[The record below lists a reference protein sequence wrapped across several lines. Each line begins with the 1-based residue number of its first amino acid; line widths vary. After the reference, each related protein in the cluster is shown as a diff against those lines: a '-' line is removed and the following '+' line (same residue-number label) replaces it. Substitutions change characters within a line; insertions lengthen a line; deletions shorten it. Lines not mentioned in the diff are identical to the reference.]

1 MDPIADLD
9 SVAEGRR
16 QKTKSV
22 ARFGEVEV
30 RGRGR
35 GGHCG
40 IDRAPCILFS
50 ILRLCLTPPG
60 RGAGRK
66 NGLKELDTR
75 KAQ

>member
-9 SVAEGRR
+9 SVAEGRLKKR
-16 QKTKSV
+16 ERDV

-66 NGLKELDTR
+66 NGLKELDV
-75 KAQ
+75 